1 VELIVRGIC
10 GLRPGV
16 PGLSDTVRVRSIV
29 GRYLEHSRIFRFGS
43 RERGFRHFIGSAD
56 LMPRNLERRVEVT
69 VPVLDPTLCA
79 RLDEILQAGL
89 EDDVLAWDLGP
100 DGVWTKVE
108 MQRGVSAQELLMQK
122 ALERA
127 GNER

>member
-1 VELIVRGIC
+1 
-10 GLRPGV
+10 
-16 PGLSDTVRVRSIV
+16 
-29 GRYLEHSRIFRFGS
+29 
-43 RERGFRHFIGSAD
+43 
-56 LMPRNLERRVEVT
+56 
-69 VPVLDPTLCA
+69 VLDPILCA